1 MESDAEDA
9 AVGPALA
16 AASAPTSGPG
26 TRSAGPP
33 TVLSPTKLR
42 LLEQNLGGKVT
53 FADGSLR
60 TVTNELRK
68 AWVQRSIPGK
78 VNKVIQDWAPQQRI
92 PRGLEER
99 VAVLHEVLCNAP

>member
-1 MESDAEDA
+1 MLRRGSGATA
-9 AVGPALA
+9 AR
-16 AASAPTSGPG
+16 APVSGHGSGPG
-26 TRSAGPP
+26 ARI
-33 TVLSPTKLR
+33 LSPTKLR
-42 LLEQNLGGKVT
+42 LLEQNLGGKIT

>member
-1 MESDAEDA
+1 MAEP
-9 AVGPALA
+9 AVTTG
-16 AASAPTSGPG
+16 GPG
-26 TRSAGPP
+26 TRSIGPP
-33 TVLSPTKLR
+33 TILSPTKLR
-42 LLEQNLGGKVT
+42 LLEQNLGGKIT

-60 TVTNELRK
+60 TVTTELRK

>member
-1 MESDAEDA
+1 MAER
-9 AVGPALA
+9 VMTTGGP
-16 AASAPTSGPG
+16 S
-26 TRSAGPP
+26 TRNNGPP
-33 TVLSPTKLR
+33 TILSPTKLR
-42 LLEQNLGGKVT
+42 LMEQNLGGKIT

-60 TVTNELRK
+60 TVTTKLRN